1 MGANE
6 RPLAFRVDQLT
17 VDFGLDRPS
26 PIDKLSLE
34 LREGEITC
42 LLGRSGCGKT
52 TLLKALGGL
61 VETQLTGGVL
71 FGGQYLRSPS
81 KDIVMIFQ
89 DNNLYPW
96 LSVRANIAFGLK
108 FRDIPR
114 GEHAARIEKMLESV
128 GLTESANAYPHQ
140 LSGGMRQ
147 RVAIAR
153 ALIGDPRV
161 LLLDEPFSALDV
173 GLRRR
178 MHVLLRELWQETQK
192 TMVMV
197 THNIEE
203 AILVGH
209 RVIVLGEVPA
219 RILVDVDTRAPEMKD
234 RYSSAFLALQR
245 RLETFIE

>member
-1 MGANE
+1 MGASE
-6 RPLAFRVDQLT
+6 RPLAFHVDGLT
-17 VDFGLDRPS
+17 VDFGGRHPN
-26 PIDKLSLE
+26 PIEDLSLE
-34 LREGEITC
+34 VREGEITC
-42 LLGRSGCGKT
+42 LLGKSGCGKT

-61 VETQLTGGVL
+61 VTAQPTGGVL
-71 FGGQYLRSPS
+71 FSGHFLSGPS
-81 KDIVMIFQ
+81 SEIVMIFQ

-96 LSVRANIAFGLK
+96 LNVRANIAFGLK

-114 GEHAARIEKMLESV
+114 RDHAALIGKMLETV
-128 GLTESANAYPHQ
+128 GLLDAANAYPHQ

-178 MHVLLRELWQETQK
+178 MHGLLRDLWKETGK

-197 THNIEE
+197 THSIEE

-209 RVIVLGEVPA
+209 RVIVLGGLPA
-219 RILVDVDTRAPEMKD
+219 RALVDVDTRAPEMKD
-234 RYSSAFLALQR
+234 RYAPAFLALQR